1 MLLWRAKHYFPW
13 QFLKIRCHIRD
24 FGCKAVSLTWKM
36 FTCFAKHV
44 NLVEFLRYSIQA
56 LRLFLKSKLCM
67 VFRNMNSCKRSSWSS
82 RPVSI
87 GIMYF
92 LHVFILLKSCGLLVF
107 CGFVCFCLVWL
118 VVWSVWLVF
127 GGWFGFGLSS
137 SSAGYFMREILNP
150 SLMIGRCTLLIS
162 RSSMFT

>member
-36 FTCFAKHV
+36 LICFAKHV

-56 LRLFLKSKLCM
+56 LWLFLKSRLCM
-67 VFRNMNSCKRSSWSS
+67 VFRNMNSCKRYSWSS

-87 GIMYF
+87 GITYF

-107 CGFVCFCLVWL
+107 LWICWVWFGWLFGLFGWFL
-118 VVWSVWLVF
+118 VVDLVLVCLPPQLVISLGKF
-127 GGWFGFGLSS
+127 WTLPLRL
-137 SSAGYFMREILNP
+137 AGVLF
-150 SLMIGRCTLLIS
+150 
-162 RSSMFT
+162 